1 MSSKPTFV
9 LVPGAW
15 HSASTWDKVVALLS
29 EADYK
34 SVAVTLPS
42 TSGDTAATF
51 LDDIEAVRA
60 AITPETDAGRDAVV
74 VVHSYGG
81 HVGQSALKGL
91 PTRRDPGPE
100 GKGKV
105 LGLAMMAT
113 GL

>member
-15 HSASTWDKVVALLS
+15 HSASTWEKVVALLS

-42 TSGDTAATF
+42 TSGDSSTTF
-51 LDDIEAVRA
+51 LDDIEAVRG
-60 AITPETDAGRDAVV
+60 AITSETDDGHDVVV

-91 PTRRDPGPE
+91 STRQDPGP
-100 GKGKV
+100 KGKV

>member
-15 HSASTWDKVVALLS
+15 LSASTWDKVVSLLS
-29 EADYK
+29 TAGYK

-42 TSGDTAATF
+42 TSGDISASF
-51 LDDIEAVRA
+51 LDDVEAVRA
-60 AITPETDAGRDAVV
+60 AITSETDASRDVVV

-91 PTRRDPGPE
+91 PTRQDPGP
-100 GKGKV
+100 KGKV